1 MIEKKGKREGEI
13 PRDYRVSSRDPFDHY
28 FVVKE
33 SEKESKRSKR

>member
-28 FVVKE
+28 FVVKD
-33 SEKESKRSKR
+33 EKSAKRSKR